1 MDETIADASNIELY
15 MIFTDINKLRG
26 DSIEQGTKK
35 KDEEPTMINDN

>member
-26 DSIEQGTKK
+26 FNRTRNKK
-35 KDEEPTMINDN
+35 RG